1 MYTYNNRISLRSHL
15 YTCTCSSSTCTKLF
29 APKSS
34 LSLSL
39 DSTEETSDWISR
51 SLDSIGETSDWISL
65 LLDWISHSSETNWI
79 GSRVHSRKHRIG
91 SVLIHIFSS
100 RVLLQ
105 SSSTKSFLPLWIH
118 PTRQSDVT
126 QFYLPVANRIASV
139 LTWACS
145 TLVSPPFGS
154 KIPSCNLNIRCD
166 PLLSGFSEDLKTWL
180 MIVFNSIKFSLA

>member
-1 MYTYNNRISLRSHL
+1 MYTTHNNRISLRSHL

-39 DSTEETSDWISR
+39 DSTEETSDWLSR

-65 LLDWISHSSETNWI
+65 LLDSIRKKLDWISRSSETNWI

-118 PTRQSDVT
+118 PTRRSDVT

-154 KIPSCNLNIRCD
+154 KIPSCNLYIRCD
-166 PLLSGFSEDLKTWL
+166 PLLSGFSEDLKT
-180 MIVFNSIKFSLA
+180 